1 MAKSVFYSFHY
12 HRDVHR
18 VQLVRNINA
27 LEGQPVPNAQNWETL
42 RLGGQTAMKNW
53 IDKQMA

>member
-12 HRDVHR
+12 ERDVNR

-27 LEGQPVPNAQNWETL
+27 LEGQL
-42 RLGGQTAMKNW
+42 RFPPDRGGISYKE
-53 IDKQMA
+53 

>member
-12 HRDVHR
+12 KRDVYR

-27 LEGQPVPNAQNWETL
+27 LEGQPVLNAQDWEEI
-42 RLGGQTAMKNW
+42 R
-53 IDKQMA
+53 